1 MIFFQFLVLHR
12 GFLDFDGVE
21 VEELD
26 RQIRPRGEGPAN
38 HEPVSNLRLE
48 EQDLS
53 GVSES
58 LRRVRSSL

>member
-1 MIFFQFLVLHR
+1 VLHC

-26 RQIRPRGEGPAN
+26 RQIRPRGESPAN

-58 LRRVRSSL
+58 LCRVRSSL

>member
-1 MIFFQFLVLHR
+1 VLHR
-12 GFLDFDGVE
+12 GFLDFDRVE

-26 RQIRPRGEGPAN
+26 RQIWTRGESPTN
-38 HEPVSNLRLE
+38 HEPVSDLRLE

-58 LRRVRSSL
+58 LCRVRSSL